1 MHWAWAKCPVAWRGQ
16 YMRGD
21 HSHPTIMLEVVAS
34 YDNWIWHAYFGVA
47 GSNNDINVLNSSNL
61 FNSMLNEEMPD
72 VPYHIN
78 GVEYRRGYYL
88 ADDIYP
94 TWAAFVKGFSS
105 VVDKKHSYF
114 TKKHA
119 EARKDVERTFG
130 ILQGR
135 QPARSYEVNQMRRL
149 MYTCIIIHNIII
161 EDNGYNL
168 AENDWVVEPVQH
180 IQRTWIE
187 RCDARARRTRE
198 LRDREVYE
206 GLRSELVEHLWD
218 LRDDL

>member
-1 MHWAWAKCPVAWRGQ
+1 
-16 YMRGD
+16 MRGD
-21 HSHPTIMLEVVAS
+21 HSHLTIMLEAVAS

-47 GSNNDINVLNSSNL
+47 GSNNDINVLNTSDL

-72 VPYHIN
+72 VPYEIN
-78 GVEYRRGYYL
+78 GVHYSRGYYL
-88 ADDIYP
+88 ADGIYP

-105 VVDKKHSYF
+105 VVDEKRTYF
-114 TKKHA
+114 TKKQA
-119 EARKDVERTFG
+119 SARKDVERTFV

-135 QPARSYEVNQMRRL
+135 WHILQQPARAYEVNIMRQL
-149 MYTCIIIHNIII
+149 MYTCIVIHNIII

-180 IQRTWIE
+180 IQRTWID
-187 RCDARARRTRE
+187 RCDARARRMRE
-198 LRDREVYE
+198 LRDREVHE
-206 GLRSELVEHLWD
+206 GIRSDLVEHLWD